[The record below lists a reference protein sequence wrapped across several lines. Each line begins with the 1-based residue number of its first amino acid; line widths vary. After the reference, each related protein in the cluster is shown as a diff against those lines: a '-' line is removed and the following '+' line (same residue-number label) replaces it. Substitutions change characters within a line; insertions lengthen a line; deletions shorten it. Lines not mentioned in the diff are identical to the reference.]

1 MIDFAQSP
9 SRRRP
14 WPTAGNSTNVAL
26 ERFAATAVPD
36 EGGVMGSNSPARIS
50 VGMSLR
56 TGSFSTGGDGCTS
69 QMTHGSIASW
79 TYVPSES
86 CKRANSGLAA
96 MLAAIAS
103 CEVNGVSS
111 AHCVEKYIPTEANAS
126 LMRLLES
133 MRLAGSTFPFAASE
147 MISGSQG
154 MTSVW

>member
-1 MIDFAQSP
+1 M
-9 SRRRP
+9 R
-14 WPTAGNSTNVAL
+14 
-26 ERFAATAVPD
+26 E
-36 EGGVMGSNSPARIS
+36 
-50 VGMSLR
+50 
-56 TGSFSTGGDGCTS
+56 
-69 QMTHGSIASW
+69 
-79 TYVPSES
+79 
-86 CKRANSGLAA
+86 NSGLAA

-147 MISGSQG
+147 MISGSQV